1 MVQVV
6 TTQQNA
12 PSSQA
17 EEGLQQIY
25 LNVVEIR
32 RLIGSFEGFAETLDG
47 IHNAVGGMVNSVTHV
62 EAAVSQLGQMM

>member
-12 PSSQA
+12 PTSQI

-25 LNVVEIR
+25 LSVVEIR
-32 RLIGSFEGFAETLDG
+32 RIVGSFEDVAETLDG
-47 IHNAVGGMVNSVTHV
+47 IHHAVGSMANSITHV